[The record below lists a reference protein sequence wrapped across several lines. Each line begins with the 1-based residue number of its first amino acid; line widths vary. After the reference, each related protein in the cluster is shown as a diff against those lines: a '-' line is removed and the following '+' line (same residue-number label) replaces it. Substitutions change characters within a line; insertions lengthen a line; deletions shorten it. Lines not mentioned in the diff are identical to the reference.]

1 MSITV
6 RGFRPEDAGQVAE
19 VRRAAVPHLVCTAEA
34 VAWEA
39 AHAPAAMRLRWL
51 LAEDGDGRVTGC
63 ADTGVNV
70 ESAEEGHG
78 FLHTAVRPEARGRGV
93 GAALVSAAEEYLSGL
108 DVSEVHT
115 WVTDDDYCRG
125 FAERRGYLR
134 GRPARFLRLDLPK
147 AELPALPEALPPGVE
162 LRTAADFAD
171 DLRPLY
177 EADVEC
183 VADEPSDVVAAPA
196 PFEDWLLLNWAR
208 PDFDADLTA
217 VLMVHGEVAAYSV
230 AQVDGRE
237 RYWSGMTGT
246 RRAHRG
252 RGLATLAK
260 TESLR
265 RARAAGYTR
274 AFTGNDADN
283 QPMLAVNTRLGYR
296 PSGDEW
302 RYARRFDVPRHR
314 PEP

>member
-1 MSITV
+1 MSIAV
-6 RGFRPEDAGQVAE
+6 REFRPKDAERVAE
-19 VRRAAVPHLVCTAEA
+19 VRRAAVPHLVCTGEA

-39 AHAPAAMRLRWL
+39 ANAPESMRLRWL
-51 LAEDGDGRVTGC
+51 VAEDGEGRVTGC

-70 ESAEEGHG
+70 ESAEDGHA
-78 FLHTAVRPEARGRGV
+78 FLHTAVLPGATGRGT

-108 DVSEVHT
+108 GMSEAHT
-115 WVTDDDYCRG
+115 WVSDDEHSRG
-125 FAERRGYLR
+125 FAERRGYVR
-134 GRPARFLRLDLPK
+134 SRPARFLGLDLSR
-147 AELPALPEALPPGVE
+147 ADLPPVPDRLPPGVE

-208 PDFDADLTA
+208 PDFDARLTTVA
-217 VLMVHGEVAAYSV
+217 LVDGEVAAYSV
-230 AQVDGRE
+230 AQVDGRD

-260 TESLR
+260 TDSLR

-274 AFTGNDADN
+274 AYTGNDADN
-283 QPMLAVNTRLGYR
+283 RPMLAVNTRLGYR
-296 PSGDEW
+296 PTGAEW
-302 RYARRFDVPRHR
+302 RYARRLG
-314 PEP
+314 